1 MKQSENTNCKLSIQ
15 KKKMSFYLRAN
26 IILIIMFIFS
36 IAYSLIVIFGF
47 DIITIPYGKILA
59 IIPSLILNLFFAI
72 IFFRYK
78 LSYLLYLPILA
89 QLAYIIGFCGVLL
102 TL

>member
-1 MKQSENTNCKLSIQ
+1 MEKSENTNIKLSVQ
-15 KKKMSFYLRAN
+15 KKRMSFYFRVN
-26 IILIIMFIFS
+26 IALIIMFIFS
-36 IAYSLIVIFGF
+36 IGYSLTVFFGF

-78 LSYLLYLPILA
+78 LSYLLYLSILA

>member
-1 MKQSENTNCKLSIQ
+1 MEKSENTNIKLSVQ
-15 KKKMSFYLRAN
+15 KKRMSFYFRVN
-26 IILIIMFIFS
+26 IALIIMFIFS
-36 IAYSLIVIFGF
+36 IGYSLTVFFGF

-59 IIPSLILNLFFAI
+59 IIPSIILNLFFAI

>member
-1 MKQSENTNCKLSIQ
+1 MEKNPTTNYKLNVQ
-15 KKKMSFYLRAN
+15 KKKLSFYARAN
-26 IILIIMFIFS
+26 ITLVIIFIFS
-36 IAYSLIVIFGF
+36 IAYSLTVFFGF
-47 DIITIPYGKILA
+47 DIISIPYGKILA

-78 LSYLLYLPILA
+78 LSYILYLPILI
-89 QLAYIIGFCGVLL
+89 QLAYITGSCGVLF